1 MAAVGPES
9 TNDAPSSHAVD
20 YLAQDRFHRRFILPA
35 TADHSALQVSYA
47 DVGRYPKDGS
57 DVTCYPTILF
67 IPGMFASRYLSVWMH
82 AIAEKLGV
90 RVLVVDRP
98 GLGHS
103 TAVPLDQRVNTW
115 IELVPRLLAHLQ
127 IEHVAL
133 ACHSAGTIYLLNTL
147 VRCREILDPNRPLA
161 VLIAPWIDPAHSQVA
176 AMQMAQN
183 LPASVFSIWHNIP
196 KLVSVGETAFQKMSK
211 LLPFSSGISTTE
223 TPSLVRN
230 RQRIE
235 SEYGMPLE
243 LQKELQALTLKSMLN
258 ENLVGADSEL
268 LQCLRKGPAGLWGE
282 CEDYALFVKRL
293 AELERSRRAREGDIN
308 GENLRIDAYFAETD
322 VMIGENGQKYLE
334 DCWRGSG
341 EDDFHDVLN
350 FTATTVDETDHD
362 SVVQSVIVLKQIFLS
377 AGGTMPV
384 DV

>member
-90 RVLVVDRP
+90 RVLVVD
-98 GLGHS
+98 
-103 TAVPLDQRVNTW
+103 
-115 IELVPRLLAHLQ
+115 
-127 IEHVAL
+127 
-133 ACHSAGTIYLLNTL
+133 SAGTIYLLNTL

-161 VLIAPWIDPAHSQVA
+161 VLIGMKNLQQHDEACEITAPWIDPAHSQVA